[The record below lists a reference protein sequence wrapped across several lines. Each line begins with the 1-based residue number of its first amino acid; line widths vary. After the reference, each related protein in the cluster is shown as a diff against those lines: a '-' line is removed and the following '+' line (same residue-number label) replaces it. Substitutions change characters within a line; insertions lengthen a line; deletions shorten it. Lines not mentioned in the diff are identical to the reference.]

1 MVFSSCRQHP
11 ADRRTV
17 PAVRWCFPDQRSAI
31 YSAYTH
37 EKINLISATTFLWPC
52 VMFYPLKIK
61 FALEFAVLQQ
71 KQDVAVGHFFFVY
84 IIITAFLNNKRS
96 HGKNWGYV
104 SIVTFVSWSRLIAIV
119 SRPSNVLKCVPQ
131 FIPNGAFYFPGKWIR
146 NCIGNVPL
154 WKKKNTS
161 SEPCASSL
169 RVTRVTVRPEAQT

>member
-1 MVFSSCRQHP
+1 MLFSLCRQHP

-17 PAVRWCFPDQRSAI
+17 PAVRWYFPDQRSAI

-96 HGKNWGYV
+96 HGKRWGYV

-119 SRPSNVLKCVPQ
+119 SRPSNVLKFVPQ
-131 FIPNGAFYFPGKWIR
+131 FIPNGAFYFL
-146 NCIGNVPL
+146 GNGLGIVL
-154 WKKKNTS
+154 KVSDNLRRGFA
-161 SEPCASSL
+161 ASFCCSPQCPFLHDLLSL
-169 RVTRVTVRPEAQT
+169 D